1 MQTRGR
7 RSKNL
12 KILRTSYLVVVHSID
27 RSAGGR
33 QRRGFNA
40 NPSES
45 GKSVRGIFHPN
56 GDFILSLFSPSN
68 SKNRTTAFLPS
79 IQSALQK
86 LGQQSAIYP
95 LNNWVL
101 QPDHGNIFGTLSN
114 VYPTISKM
122 CQKVNPQG
130 HNGSI
135 FTRLRRG
142 ALYCSRK
149 ERFRTQLPSE
159 TAAKVLCCGFLIFVS
174 HKLLSANFAASAKR
188 QLYVSLIGLDTKLS
202 NISL

>member
-7 RSKNL
+7 GSKNL

-27 RSAGGR
+27 RLAGGR
-33 QRRGFNA
+33 RRRGFNA

-86 LGQQSAIYP
+86 FGQHSATYP

-101 QPDHGNIFGTLSN
+101 QPYHGKFLVLFQMLIPQF
-114 VYPTISKM
+114 
-122 CQKVNPQG
+122 QKCVKKLPHRDIMAQFSPVLDEKPFTVAGRSALGLNSPLKPQQKC
-130 HNGSI
+130 
-135 FTRLRRG
+135 
-142 ALYCSRK
+142 Y
-149 ERFRTQLPSE
+149 
-159 TAAKVLCCGFLIFVS
+159 AAVFSFL
-174 HKLLSANFAASAKR
+174 
-188 QLYVSLIGLDTKLS
+188 
-202 NISL
+202 